1 MSNIKQVAVIGAG
14 AMGAGIAAVIAN
26 AGVPVLLLDRVD
38 EHSQEKQP
46 ERSNIARN
54 AVNRLLKSNPEAL
67 THKRNIK
74 LITPLNI
81 DDHLHLISEC
91 DWIIEAVSENL
102 ALKQNL
108 YKQID
113 AVRKPGSIVSSN
125 TSTLPLHC
133 LVQGLPE
140 SFAADF
146 CISHFFNPPRYMRL
160 LEIVAGKANP
170 EAIQQLENFADL
182 QLGKTVIHC
191 KDSPGF
197 IANRL
202 GIFWIYCA
210 LVEAIDMG
218 LSIEE
223 ADALL
228 SKPCGIPKTGVFGLM
243 DLVGID
249 LMPAIVGAMCQALPE
264 HDPFVQLQRHIPLI
278 DNMISQGYTGRK
290 GKGGFY
296 RLDRSQT
303 PPAKEAICLNNGDY
317 TPALRPKVPGADTR
331 VHKLRHLLSREDK
344 YGQYTWRVMA
354 QTLSYAASL
363 VGEVAEDIT
372 SIDAAMRLGYNWKYG
387 PFELMDILG
396 TGWLAEHLQTDGFS
410 LPPILATTARRPLY
424 NLQVYK
430 EHSEQLHFMDVY
442 GRYQP
447 LIRPDGVLL
456 LADIKRHQQP
466 LLKNSSASLWNI
478 GDGVLCFEFTSKM
491 NSLDPDI
498 MALLQQSIAVVKRNH
513 KALVI
518 YNEGENF
525 SVGAN
530 LGLAMFTANIAAWQ
544 DIEAMVMAGQQT
556 FKALKYAPFPV
567 VSAPSGLALGGG
579 CEVLLHS
586 DAIQAHI
593 ETYTGLVEVGV
604 GLVPAWGGC
613 KEMLSRWQ
621 QKPDYPQGP
630 MPVPAKV
637 FELISTAA
645 VAKSA
650 EQARS
655 NQILRQHDQ
664 ITMNRDRLL
673 ADAKATALQ
682 LAENYQPPESADFNL
697 PGSSGKLA
705 FEMAVNGFVRNG
717 KATQHDKTVSLHVAD
732 IISGGDTD
740 VSKPLSEDD
749 LLSLERQNFMSI
761 IRHPDTLARI
771 EHMLLTGKPLRN

>member
-1 MSNIKQVAVIGAG
+1 MNIIKQVAVIGAG

-26 AGVPVLLLDRVD
+26 AGVPVLLFDRAD
-38 EHSQEKQP
+38 EQQP
-46 ERSNIARN
+46 DRSSIAKE
-54 AVNRLLKSNPEAL
+54 AISRLLKANPEAL
-67 THKRNIK
+67 THKRNSR

-81 DDHLHLISEC
+81 ADDLPLIADC
-91 DWIIEAVSENL
+91 DWIIEAVSEHL
-102 ALKQNL
+102 PLKQSL

-113 AVRKPGSIVSSN
+113 GVRKPGSIVSSN
-125 TSTLPLHC
+125 TSTLPLQS
-133 LVQGLPE
+133 LTKGLPE

-146 CISHFFNPPRYMRL
+146 CITHFFNPPRYMRL
-160 LEIVAGKANP
+160 LEIVAGDIRP
-170 EAIQQLENFADL
+170 DVMQQLEHFADL
-182 QLGKTVIHC
+182 KLGKTVIHC

-228 SKPCGIPKTGVFGLM
+228 SKPCGVPKTGVFGLM

-264 HDPFVQLQRHIPLI
+264 HDPFVLLQRHLPLI
-278 DNMISQGYTGRK
+278 EKMISQGYTGRK

-296 RLDRSQT
+296 RLDRSQN
-303 PPAKEAICLNNGDY
+303 PPVKEAICLHNGEY
-317 TPALRPKVPGADTR
+317 SPALRPKVPGADTR
-331 VHKLRHLLSREDK
+331 VHNLRDLLSQDDK
-344 YGQYTWRVMA
+344 YGRYLWRVMA
-354 QTLSYAASL
+354 QTLSYAATL

-372 SIDAAMRLGYNWKYG
+372 AIDAAMRLGYNWKYG
-387 PFELMDILG
+387 PFELIDILG
-396 TGWLAEHLQTDGFS
+396 TGWLAERLQTDGFT

-424 NLQVYK
+424 TLQTFQGQDN
-430 EHSEQLHFMDVY
+430 QLHYMDVY

-447 LIRPDGVLL
+447 LLRPEGVLL
-456 LADIKRHQQP
+456 LADIKRQQDP
-466 LLKNSSASLWNI
+466 LLKNASASVWDI

-498 MALLQQSIAVVKRNH
+498 MALLHQCISLVKKRY

-544 DIEAMVMAGQQT
+544 DIEAMVAAGQQT

-586 DAIQAHI
+586 DAIQAHM

-613 KEMLSRWQ
+613 KEMLARWQ
-621 QKPDYPQGP
+621 QKPNYPQGP
-630 MPVPAKV
+630 MPAASKV

-650 EQARS
+650 EQARR
-655 NQILRQHDQ
+655 NLILRHHDQ

-682 LAENYQPPESADFNL
+682 LAEDYQPPQPATFNL
-697 PGSSGKLA
+697 PGPSGRLA

-717 KATQHDKTVSLHVAD
+717 KATRHDQTVSLHVAD
-732 IISGGDTD
+732 IMAGGDTD
-740 VSKPLSEDD
+740 TLTELGEED
-749 LLSLERQNFMSI
+749 LLNLERKHFMQI
-761 IRHPDTLARI
+761 IRHPDTLERI

>member
-1 MSNIKQVAVIGAG
+1 MNSIKQVAVIGAG

-26 AGVPVLLLDRVD
+26 AGVPVLLLDRVSD
-38 EHSQEKQP
+38 TET
-46 ERSNIARN
+46 ERSCIAKA
-54 AVNRLLKSNPEAL
+54 AVSRLLKASPEAL
-67 THKRNIK
+67 THKRNSRFIS
-74 LITPLNI
+74 PLNI
-81 DDHLHLISEC
+81 DDHLHLIADC

-102 ALKQNL
+102 SLKQTL
-108 YKQID
+108 YTQID

-125 TSTLPLHC
+125 TSTLPLHY
-133 LVQGLPE
+133 LVQGLPD

-146 CISHFFNPPRYMRL
+146 CITHFFNPPRYMRL
-160 LEIVAGKANP
+160 LETVAGEMRP
-170 EAIQQLENFADL
+170 EAMQQLEHFADL
-182 QLGKTVIHC
+182 KLGKTVIHC

-228 SKPCGIPKTGVFGLM
+228 SKPCGVPKTGVFGLM

-264 HDPFVQLQRHIPLI
+264 HDPFVQLQRHLPLI

-296 RLDRSQT
+296 RLDRRQN
-303 PPAKEAICLNNGDY
+303 PPVKEVICLNDGEY
-317 TPALRPKVPGADTR
+317 SPARRPKVPGADTR
-331 VHKLRHLLSREDK
+331 VHKLSNLLTRDDK

-363 VGEVAEDIT
+363 AGEVAEDIT
-372 SIDAAMRLGYNWKYG
+372 AIDAAMRLGYNWKYG

-410 LPPILATTARRPLY
+410 LPAMLATTARRPLY
-424 NLQVYK
+424 TLQDYQGNTDK
-430 EHSEQLHFMDVY
+430 LHFMDVY

-447 LIRPDGVLL
+447 LIRPEGVLL
-456 LADIKRHQQP
+456 LSDIKRQRQP
-466 LLKNSSASLWNI
+466 LLKNASAAVWDI
-478 GDGVLCFEFTSKM
+478 DDGILCFEFTSKM

-498 MALLQQSIAVVKRNH
+498 MSLLHQSIARVKRGY

-544 DIEAMVMAGQQT
+544 DIEAMVAAGQQT

-586 DAIQAHI
+586 DAIQAHT

-613 KEMLSRWQ
+613 KEMLARWQ

-630 MPVPAKV
+630 MPAAAKV

-650 EQARS
+650 EQAR
-655 NQILRQHDQ
+655 NNLILRPDDN

-673 ADAKATALQ
+673 ADAKASALK
-682 LAENYQPPESADFNL
+682 LAEDYQPPQPATYAL

-717 KATQHDKTVSLHVAD
+717 KATRHDQTVSLHVAD
-732 IISGGDTD
+732 IMAGGDTD
-740 VSKPLSEDD
+740 PSEPLTEDD
-749 LLSLERQNFMSI
+749 LLQLERQHFMQI

>member
-1 MSNIKQVAVIGAG
+1 MNTIKQVAVIGAG

-26 AGVPVLLLDRVD
+26 AGVPVLLFDRAD
-38 EHSQEKQP
+38 EQQP
-46 ERSNIARN
+46 DRSNIARQ
-54 AVNRLLKSNPEAL
+54 AVSRLQKANPEAL
-67 THKRNIK
+67 THPRNSR

-81 DDHLHLISEC
+81 SDDLPRIAGC
-91 DWIIEAVSENL
+91 DWIIEAVSEHL
-102 ALKQNL
+102 PLKQSL
-108 YKQID
+108 YQQID
-113 AVRKPGSIVSSN
+113 GVRKPGSIVSSN

-133 LVQGLPE
+133 LIKGLPD

-146 CISHFFNPPRYMRL
+146 CITHFFNPPRYMRL
-160 LEIVAGKANP
+160 LEIVAGDIRP
-170 EAIQQLENFADL
+170 DVMQQLEHFADL
-182 QLGKTVIHC
+182 KLGKTVIHC
-191 KDSPGF
+191 NDSPGF

-210 LVEAIDMG
+210 LVEAVDMG

-228 SKPCGIPKTGVFGLM
+228 SKPCGVPKTGVFGLM

-264 HDPFVQLQRHIPLI
+264 HDPFVLLQRHLPLI
-278 DNMISQGYTGRK
+278 EKMISQGYTGRK

-296 RLDRSQT
+296 RLDRRQT
-303 PPAKEAICLNNGDY
+303 PPVKEAICLNNGEY
-317 TPALRPKVPGADTR
+317 SPALRPKVPGADTR
-331 VHKLRHLLSREDK
+331 VHDLRDLLSRNDK
-344 YGQYTWRVMA
+344 YGQYLWRVMA
-354 QTLSYAASL
+354 QTLSYAANL

-372 SIDAAMRLGYNWKYG
+372 AIDAAMRLGYNWQYG

-396 TGWLAEHLQTDGFS
+396 TGWLAERLQTDGFT

-424 NLQVYK
+424 TQQEYQGQEN
-430 EHSEQLHFMDVY
+430 QLHFMDVY

-447 LIRPDGVLL
+447 LLRPEGVLL
-456 LADIKRHQQP
+456 LADIKRQQRP
-466 LLKNSSASLWNI
+466 LLKNASASVWDI

-498 MALLQQSIAVVKRNH
+498 MALLHQSITLVKQSYT
-513 KALVI
+513 ALVI
-518 YNEGENF
+518 CNEGENF

-544 DIEAMVMAGQQT
+544 DIEAMVAAGQQT

-586 DAIQAHI
+586 DAIQAHM

-613 KEMLSRWQ
+613 KEMLARWQ
-621 QKPDYPQGP
+621 QKPNYPQGP
-630 MPVPAKV
+630 MPAASKV

-655 NQILRQHDQ
+655 NLILRHPDQ

-682 LAENYQPPESADFNL
+682 LAEGYQPPQPPRFSL
-697 PGSSGKLA
+697 PGTSGRLA

-717 KATQHDKTVSLHVAD
+717 KATRHDQTVSLHVAD
-732 IISGGDTD
+732 IMAGGDTD
-740 VSKPLSEDD
+740 VLTELSEED
-749 LLSLERQNFMSI
+749 LLNLERKHFMQI